1 MLRNWRRRRRS
12 GSDRWIGSPER
23 GKQAAHT
30 CRPRRRAGVLPRLRR
45 GNNSARVGAPARG
58 PSARRPCRESAVSGC
73 SPGSGRRRAR
83 LSEGRSERTRPWRG
97 RARPGPAS
105 ALPSRRAAAVAGGRD
120 RRGVPGPVPA
130 LPSGPAPEPEG
141 CPLFGSRFC
150 PLFASHLTGV
160 LERGAARGRGRR
172 GRVAAGGGAGRGQRG
187 GAPGRGTIPG
197 RGSPGRAGAGRSA
210 GSGGGRMAA
219 AMGRR
224 GRLPFK

>member
-58 PSARRPCRESAVSGC
+58 PSARRPGRESAVSGC
-73 SPGSGRRRAR
+73 SPGSGRRPAR
-83 LSEGRSERTRPWRG
+83 RSEGRSARTRPWRG

-130 LPSGPAPEPEG
+130 LPSGPEPEPEG

-150 PLFASHLTGV
+150 PLFASH
-160 LERGAARGRGRR
+160 RQAGRARR
-172 GRVAAGGGAGRGQRG
+172 GGGGGAGVAGWWGGRREGGPGRRGRG

-210 GSGGGRMAA
+210 GSGGGRTAA
-219 AMGRR
+219 AMGR
-224 GRLPFK
+224 